1 MQGLS
6 EQNGS
11 SSRCERGRE
20 GGKSVIVSEIYYIF
34 YLLVWVVSEIY
45 YIFYLLVWVVSEIN

>member
-34 YLLVWVVSEIY
+34 YLLVWVVSEI
-45 YIFYLLVWVVSEIN
+45 N